1 MLTASFCCLGDC
13 QAQGASL
20 FKDMNLLV
28 SHARQGRRPI
38 LARLAAANCLLLA
51 ACGQPA
57 GTPTAPSV
65 ISQQASPVA
74 ESTEGAV
81 TVVFLG
87 DSLTAGYGLSPADA
101 LPAQVEAFWRTQQ
114 INAVAINAGV
124 SGDTTANGLA
134 RFDWS
139 VSAAK
144 PDLLVVALGANDFL
158 MGIDPAIARSNLE
171 AILDRAAQEDIRTV
185 LVGLELRGDVQQ
197 GSLEAAYARIY
208 PELAEAYQLDYYPSL
223 LAGIEATPSMLQP
236 DGLHPTQEG
245 VVTIAKPLAEF
256 LTPIV
261 QSIEK

>member
-1 MLTASFCCLGDC
+1 M
-13 QAQGASL
+13 
-20 FKDMNLLV
+20 
-28 SHARQGRRPI
+28 
-38 LARLAAANCLLLA
+38 LAAANCLLLA

-57 GTPTAPSV
+57 GAPAVTPEVNA
-65 ISQQASPVA
+65 QQALPVV
-74 ESTEGAV
+74 ESSESAV

-87 DSLTAGYGLSPADA
+87 DSLTAGYGLSPTDA
-101 LPAQVEAFWRTQQ
+101 LPAQVEAVWRSQQ
-114 INAVAINAGV
+114 IDAVAINAGV

-139 VSAAK
+139 VSAVK

-185 LVGLELRGDVQQ
+185 LVGLEMRGKIQQ
-197 GSLEAAYARIY
+197 DTIEAAYARIY

-223 LAGIEATPSMLQP
+223 LAGIESSPSMLQP
-236 DGLHPTQEG
+236 DGLHPTEEG

-256 LTPIV
+256 LIPIV
-261 QSIEK
+261 LSMEN